1 MNAATRFWK
10 WCGNYPNARLAG
22 LGLIL
27 IYGAAGIFKGVEGL
41 GWLLFKHL
49 TEPVPTPN
57 WETYWNIFLW
67 TFWVF
72 GIVFL
77 FPVVLAGMAM
87 IPFAAYRAI
96 RDLLRRR
103 HTPRLGGGGAPL

>member
-1 MNAATRFWK
+1 MNAAARFWK
-10 WCGNYPNARLAG
+10 WSANYPNARLAG
-22 LGLIL
+22 LGLVL
-27 IYGAAGIFKGVEGL
+27 IYGTLGIGKGVEGL

-67 TFWVF
+67 AFWVF
-72 GIVFL
+72 GVVLL
-77 FPVVLAGMAM
+77 FPVVLVGMTM

-96 RDLLRRR
+96 RDFLIRRR
-103 HTPRLGGGGAPL
+103 ASRVTRA